1 VSCQPVIGGPM
12 DTPAIVAAFARAA
25 LDGGAS
31 GLRIQGLENLRAVR
45 AVTDAPVIGLLKT
58 QAEDGTVFITPRAEQ
73 ARALAEAGADIVAFD
88 ATDRPRPDPLATLVA
103 TIREAGALAMADCAT
118 ADDGARAAALGC
130 AILGSTLSGYTGGE
144 VPSGP
149 DLPLVPRL
157 AATGAFVIAEGRYH
171 APADAAAAI
180 RAGAD
185 AVVVGSAITRPE
197 HVTGWFAEAIA
208 GARRDEAAQ

>member
-1 VSCQPVIGGPM
+1 M

-25 LDGGAS
+25 LDGGAA

-45 AVTDAPVIGLLKT
+45 ATTDAPVIGLLKT
-58 QAEDGTVFITPRAEQ
+58 EADDGTVFITPRAEQ
-73 ARALAEAGADIVAFD
+73 ARALAGAGADIVAFD
-88 ATDRPRPDPLATLVA
+88 ATDRARPDPLKALVA
-103 TIREAGALAMADCAT
+103 AIHDAGALAMADCAT
-118 ADDGARAAALGC
+118 AEDGARAAALGC

-149 DLPLVPRL
+149 DLALVSRL
-157 AATGAFVIAEGRYH
+157 AKTGAFVIAEGRYH
-171 APADAAAAI
+171 APADAATAI

-197 HVTGWFAEAIA
+197 HVTGWFARAIA
-208 GARRDEAAQ
+208 DARQEGAP